1 MNTNLVYTYKDEN
14 WEKEWQVEALPTDTL
29 MDLFSKN
36 PDRDNGCQC
45 ETSLL
50 TLEKYTYQ
58 LNLFGEDLP
67 YDDLLEGDSEE
78 SLSLELKIQM
88 NDVDYYDKSETQLI
102 QIGQLFEMK
111 LRQYR
116 NEIAAILTP
125 LFSDADGSEEQS
137 SIDMSCECVDEQ
149 FIITFYI
156 HIAQVPSLKGAT
168 TLDAIY
174 EQFVQLHGVVNKAN
188 EVAKLF

>member
-1 MNTNLVYTYKDEN
+1 MNTSLAYKYKDEN
-14 WEKEWQVEALPTDTL
+14 WEKEWDVEALPTDTL
-29 MDLFSKN
+29 MDLLSKN

-45 ETSLL
+45 EILLL

-67 YDDLLEGDSEE
+67 YDELLKGDSEE

-88 NDVDYYDKSETQLI
+88 NDVDYYDKSEIQLI
-102 QIGQLFEMK
+102 QFGQLFEMK

-125 LFSDADGSEEQS
+125 LFSDADGSEEHS

-149 FIITFYI
+149 FIVTFYI
-156 HIAQVPSLKGAT
+156 HIAQVPSLQGAT
-168 TLDAIY
+168 TMEAIY
-174 EQFVQLHGVVNKAN
+174 EQFVQLHGVINKAN

>member
-1 MNTNLVYTYKDEN
+1 MNTSLAYKYKDEH
-14 WEKEWQVEALPTDTL
+14 WEKEWEVAALPTDTL
-29 MDLFSKN
+29 MDLLSKN

-45 ETSLL
+45 EILL
-50 TLEKYTYQ
+50 FTLEQYTYQ

-67 YDDLLEGDSEE
+67 YDDLLDGTSEE
-78 SLSLELKIQM
+78 SLSLQLKIQM

-125 LFSDADGSEEQS
+125 LFSDPAGCEEQS
-137 SIDMSCECVDEQ
+137 SIDMSCECVDEE

-168 TLDAIY
+168 TLEAIY

>member
-45 ETSLL
+45 EISLL

>member
-1 MNTNLVYTYKDEN
+1 MNTSLAYKFKDEH
-14 WEKEWQVEALPTDTL
+14 WEKEWDLVALPTDTL
-29 MDLFSKN
+29 MDLLSKN
-36 PDRDNGCQC
+36 PDRDSGCQC
-45 ETSLL
+45 EISLL
-50 TLEKYTYQ
+50 TLEKYSYQ
-58 LNLFGEDLP
+58 FNLFGEDLP
-67 YDDLLEGDSEE
+67 YDELMDGTSEE

-88 NDVDYYDKSETQLI
+88 NDVEYYDKSETQLI

-125 LFSDADGSEEQS
+125 LFSDADDSEEQS
-137 SIDMSCECVDEQ
+137 SIDMSCECVDEE
-149 FIITFYI
+149 FIVTFYI
-156 HIAQVPSLKGAT
+156 HIAQVQSLKGAT
-168 TLDAIY
+168 TLEVIY

>member
-1 MNTNLVYTYKDEN
+1 MNTNLEYVYKDEN
-14 WEKEWQVEALPTDTL
+14 WEKEWKVAALPTDTL
-29 MDLFSKN
+29 MDLLAKN

-45 ETSLL
+45 EISLL
-50 TLEKYTYQ
+50 TLEKYTYYF
-58 LNLFGEDLP
+58 NLFGEDIA
-67 YDDLLEGDSEE
+67 YDELLDGSSEE

-111 LRQYR
+111 LRQYK

-125 LFSDADGSEEQS
+125 LFSDPAGCEEHS
-137 SIDMSCECVDEQ
+137 SIDMSCECVDEE

-156 HIAQVPSLKGAT
+156 HIAQMPSLVRST
-168 TLDAIY
+168 TLDILY

>member
-14 WEKEWQVEALPTDTL
+14 WEKVWQVVALPTDTL

-45 ETSLL
+45 EVALL
-50 TLEKYTYQ
+50 TLEKYNYQ

-67 YDDLLEGDSEE
+67 YDELLEGASEE
-78 SLSLELKIQM
+78 PLSLQLKIQM
-88 NDVDYYDKSETQLI
+88 NDVEYYDKSETQLI

-116 NEIAAILTP
+116 NEIATILTP

-156 HIAQVPSLKGAT
+156 HIAQVPSLTGAT